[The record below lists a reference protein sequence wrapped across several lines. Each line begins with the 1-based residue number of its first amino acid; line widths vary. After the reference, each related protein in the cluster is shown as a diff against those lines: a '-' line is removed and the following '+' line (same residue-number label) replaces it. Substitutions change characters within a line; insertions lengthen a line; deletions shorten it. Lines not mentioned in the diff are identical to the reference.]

1 MTEPVKLPASDASV
15 EQRLMLRNF
24 RERTYLS
31 DEQAPYHGVSH
42 PDAVWEKAKILIERC
57 EQHGI
62 PVDGEAL
69 RNAIDTHDALS
80 HIPPRLLGFDS
91 AERVAAVLTYH
102 FLLGCGYSEAAAR
115 KSSDIV
121 MATNPDVRPTTPEE
135 IIIRAA
141 DLWNI
146 GSHYH
151 EFKAASLALHR
162 EAMNTARLELPF
174 HSWIRGSFAYVAK
187 FLWPMLELT
196 PECRDAQ
203 GRSTW
208 HTNAIR
214 NLSTLWRETF
224 GKRAPVIAEFFPHGD
239 STPTIPAQAFYIA
252 VQPEEHVRRGSLGAL
267 ASAAAAQQGAAFTVP
282 GERGAFPIPDETCDR
297 VICHE
302 PSFDSLR
309 EALRVTRRG
318 GVISLD
324 FHENLDPR
332 VLEVAKLFPFAISDL
347 SSESKGLRTLV
358 IHKELFV

>member
-1 MTEPVKLPASDASV
+1 MTEPVTLPSKDASV

-24 RERTYLS
+24 RDRTYLS

-42 PDAVWEKAKILIERC
+42 PDVVWEKAQILIERC
-57 EQHGI
+57 AHYGI

-80 HIPPRLLGFDS
+80 HIPSRLLGYDS
-91 AERVAAVLTYH
+91 AERVASILTYH
-102 FLLGCGYSEAAAR
+102 FLIGCGYSEAAAR

-174 HSWIRGSFAYVAK
+174 NSWIRGSFGYLTK

-224 GKRAPVIAEFFPHGD
+224 GEETPVVAELFPYGD
-239 STPTIPAQAFYIA
+239 AKPTMPVKAFYIA
-252 VQPEEHVRRGSLGAL
+252 IHPDETVRQGSIGGLS
-267 ASAAAAQQGAAFTVP
+267 SAASAQQGAAFSVP

-302 PSFDSLR
+302 ASFESLR

-324 FHENLDPR
+324 FREKLDPK
-332 VLEVAKLFPFAISDL
+332 VLEVAKLFPFAISNL
-347 SSESKGLRTLV
+347 SSESEELRTLV
-358 IHKELFV
+358 IQKELFV